1 MGSALARFGAL
12 AKAQLVERACAQ
24 RRLRLKIAA
33 QSPGLLQT
41 CNRRGVKATAIKR
54 DKSVTLGDYLEE
66 TSPRHDRAARLRRRR
81 DRRRSCPAVRA
92 GAARFHLDRYLRRR
106 ERRRV
111 VQRQQR

>member
-12 AKAQLVERACAQ
+12 AKAQLVERACASGDFASK
-24 RRLRLKIAA
+24 LPHKV
-33 QSPGLLQT
+33 PGLLQT

-92 GAARFHLDRYLRRR
+92 RAARFHLDRYLRRR

-111 VQRQQR
+111 VQR